1 MDFVE
6 TEGDNIDAA
15 IENALKA
22 LGVGRD
28 KITIDIISEGRK
40 GILGFGAQ
48 KAKVRASLRKLN
60 LEADPAPAK
69 PQAAPVQQAPAR
81 AAEPRSRPPER
92 RPAEPR
98 QGQPSRAEP
107 RSRVP
112 EPRPRGPEARPR
124 SEPRPTPAPSPRPP
138 EEPQAADAPPPLT
151 PAEVAAI
158 VTKAK
163 TALVEI
169 LNLMGMNA
177 TVTEKAGVDSEET
190 ILEVKSENSGLI
202 IGRKGQTLE
211 ALQYLVTRIAGER
224 PGNDAPH
231 VVIDIENYHE
241 RRRQTL
247 QDMALR
253 LGEKAKRQRK
263 TVTIDALSAADR
275 KVVHAALQ
283 DDPWLTTRSLGQ
295 GAYRRLLIIPE
306 GDRKIRDEGATPV
319 QEREG
324 GRQQRSNRSNSPPA
338 PMGESRS
345 PSRQFGNQERSGG
358 DNTDD
363 LEIVED
369 KDDSE
374 SKGGA

>member
-22 LGVGRD
+22 LGVGRE
-28 KITIDIISEGRK
+28 KITVEIISEGRK

-48 KAKVRASLRKLN
+48 KAKIRASLRKLN
-60 LEADPAPAK
+60 IEPDAAPAK
-69 PQAAPVQQAPAR
+69 PQAVQAPTR

-92 RPAEPR
+92 RA
-98 QGQPSRAEP
+98 
-107 RSRVP
+107 P
-112 EPRPRGPEARPR
+112 EPRRPEPPRP
-124 SEPRPTPAPSPRPP
+124 EPRAKAQESRPRPP
-138 EEPQAADAPPPLT
+138 DRPRPEPRVDAAARPSVAPRPQVETRPVDAPPPLT
-151 PAEVAAI
+151 SAEVAAM
-158 VTKAK
+158 VEKAK
-163 TALVEI
+163 VALAEI

-177 TVTEKAGVDSEET
+177 SVEQKAGVDADET
-190 ILEVKSENSGLI
+190 ILEVKSDNSGLI

-211 ALQYLVTRIAGER
+211 ALQYLVSRIAGER
-224 PGNDAPH
+224 PGNEAPH
-231 VVIDIENYHE
+231 IVIDIENYHE

-275 KVVHAALQ
+275 KIVHAALQ

-306 GDRKIRDEGATPV
+306 GDRKIREENNAAAQD
-319 QEREG
+319 RDG
-324 GRQQRSNRSNSPPA
+324 GRTQRGGRPNPPR
-338 PMGESRS
+338 PE
-345 PSRQFGNQERSGG
+345 E
-358 DNTDD
+358 
-363 LEIVED
+363 
-369 KDDSE
+369 DDSDV
-374 SKGGA
+374 